1 MSMPTKSRSMNDT
14 MSDLPLSVTEEED
27 GSFTIEWDENHP
39 VTSVFNSW
47 TEDDFINAIR
57 SACNKVLG
65 DDELD
70 RIEEMQV
77 DEK

>member
-1 MSMPTKSRSMNDT
+1 MSMPTKFRSMNDA

-47 TEDDFINAIR
+47 TEDDFLNAIR
-57 SACNKVLG
+57 IACNEVLG
-65 DDELD
+65 NDEFD
-70 RIEEMQV
+70 RIEETQV
-77 DEK
+77 SEE